1 MDNNNRHIAHTP
13 HTDLTLDQI
22 GEMQPGLARLMAEIS
37 DRYWIT
43 YYAAKNGNWKLA
55 ALQLSEIN
63 KALIFGSI
71 TRPKYESHI
80 RAFIDGQMTRIESAI
95 QAKDWSGF
103 ETAFHSATKS
113 ANAYH
118 KSWNHSEIVWQ
129 LPEDPP
135 KHLKL
140 DIPS

>member
-1 MDNNNRHIAHTP
+1 MDDNYQPIAHTS
-13 HTDLTLDQI
+13 HTYINLDQI
-22 GEMQPGLARLMAEIS
+22 GEIQPGLARLMAEIS

-43 YYAAKNGNWKLA
+43 YYAAKNGNWTLA

-63 KALIFGSI
+63 KALMIGSV
-71 TRPKYESHI
+71 TRPKYKIHI
-80 RAFIDGQMTRIESAI
+80 KAFIDGPMKKISSSIES
-95 QAKDWSGF
+95 KDWPGF
-103 ETAFHSATKS
+103 ELAFHVTTTS

-118 KSWNHSEIVWQ
+118 KSWNHPEIIWQ
-129 LPEDPP
+129 LPDEPP